1 MSQALLNKAANT
13 PDFKAASLTSD
24 RLSGDA
30 AQLIVDF
37 IQRPVIRQQLQLL
50 GVGTILGKKRR
61 KKPLLDEDGNP
72 TLTAKKKTPIL
83 ISEDTG
89 RRVKTRLSTQQTE
102 YMQERFAEKP
112 RWKPQEC
119 EALLKELN
127 ALGPDVTA
135 DQAYRWFDNRRNKK
149 NTTGSTAANDDGA
162 ATAPVSSANKTSRIS
177 RDEREMLETA
187 YAQDCAPDVHKR
199 AAIAAMIGIST
210 RQVTNW
216 FARRQT
222 SQRPAMSRSLLANV
236 DHGGGDDMGLLSRL
250 LPVSSTAVGQGAAQM
265 ILPGTLATQGDLGLG
280 IHQPEMYGNLSTAS
294 VSNGAVTRGVWG
306 W

>member
-149 NTTGSTAANDDGA
+149 TPRGQRPRTTTG
-162 ATAPVSSANKTSRIS
+162 
-177 RDEREMLETA
+177 
-187 YAQDCAPDVHKR
+187 
-199 AAIAAMIGIST
+199 
-210 RQVTNW
+210 
-216 FARRQT
+216 RRRHPYHPQT
-222 SQRPAMSRSLLANV
+222 KPA
-236 DHGGGDDMGLLSRL
+236 G
-250 LPVSSTAVGQGAAQM
+250 
-265 ILPGTLATQGDLGLG
+265 
-280 IHQPEMYGNLSTAS
+280 
-294 VSNGAVTRGVWG
+294 
-306 W
+306 